1 MSGTHSPLSDSSQ
14 HTQSTRTVAIIKSHA
29 LEHRLDIERRIEA
42 ASFEV
47 SVAQCFLRRVGQ
59 LRTCLDCQGATNG
72 VCLRLRSGIPTRAL
86 RKRRIFAFRVRV
98 LTYHL

>member
-47 SVAQCFLRRVGQ
+47 SVA
-59 LRTCLDCQGATNG
+59 
-72 VCLRLRSGIPTRAL
+72 
-86 RKRRIFAFRVRV
+86 
-98 LTYHL
+98 